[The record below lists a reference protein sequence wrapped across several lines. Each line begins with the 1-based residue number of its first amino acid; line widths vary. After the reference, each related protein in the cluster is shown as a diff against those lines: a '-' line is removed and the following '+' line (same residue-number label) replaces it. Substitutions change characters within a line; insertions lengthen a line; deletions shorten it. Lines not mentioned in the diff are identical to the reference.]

1 MEGAATS
8 LEDVNNN
15 DENLDCFEYT
25 GDNTKACVVAIKAK
39 RSWIVL
45 IIIISFCA
53 SVLGLQLRFN
63 VVGSS
68 AAVVKRNA
76 EREEFRWWRTIF
88 IPMHQKK
95 VC

>member
-25 GDNTKACVVAIKAK
+25 GDNTKACAVAVKAK

-45 IIIISFCA
+45 IIIIRPLAFVVLS
-53 SVLGLQLRFN
+53 SVSSC
-63 VVGSS
+63 VSMSS
-68 AAVVKRNA
+68 AAVGKEMLSAKNFGGG
-76 EREEFRWWRTIF
+76 ERTIF
-88 IPMHQKK
+88 TPKHQK
-95 VC
+95 